1 MNLYLLGPLELRA
14 AGSVVDAGQPRR
26 RAVLAA
32 LAADAGRPVP
42 VSTLVERVWDT
53 AAPDAAR
60 SVLYAH
66 ISRLRRLLD
75 DAAAAEAT
83 WAPQDTSE
91 ASKTS
96 AMPKAPGGADEPAR
110 PGPLRISRT
119 AGGYVLEADERSVDL
134 LRFRTLT
141 AQGREPHLSDE
152 RRAQLLREALGLWR
166 GVPLAGLPGAWAE
179 RARTAWT
186 QERVEAA
193 LAWARVLLRQE
204 RPQEVP
210 TVLQPLLAEHPLCEP
225 LAVALIRSLADA
237 GRTAEALD
245 AYAGIRRRLADELD
259 VAPGREVQAAY
270 EEALRGGRETSGG
283 GGPAPAAVGT
293 PAPAAAPVPAQLPM
307 AVTHFSGRE
316 EQLAELTRHLVDA
329 DGPDSAEAGSAVVVS
344 AVSGTAGVGKT
355 ALAVRWAHRMREA
368 FPDGQLYVDLR
379 GYDPDEPVSAAQALA
394 GFLTALGVPGQEI
407 PLRLH
412 DRAARYRTAVDGRRL
427 LVLLDNAASAAQVRP
442 LLPGSP
448 TCKVVITSRDSLSS
462 LVSVHGAHRM
472 ILDVLSPQEALTL
485 LRALIG
491 PRVDDDPAAAAA
503 LAEQCGRLPLALRV
517 AAELVLSRHRETL
530 AQLVDELRDRR
541 RRLDLLD
548 CGDGDP
554 RAAVRAVFSWSY
566 DRLPDA
572 EARLFRLLG
581 LHPGPDTDVY
591 GAAAL
596 AGESVER
603 TRRSL
608 DVLHRAHL
616 LHRSG
621 PGRHGMHD
629 LLRAYAAELATS
641 HEEAAER
648 DAAMTR
654 LLDHCLA
661 ASAAAMDVLYPA
673 ERHLRPAVGTPPT
686 GLPPLRTADECRAWL
701 RGAQPTLV
709 ALCSRTEEPGPSRHT
724 VRIATTLHRHYERSG
739 HFADALS
746 VHTHAVRAARAVGDV
761 RGEVDVLACVGAVHR
776 RLGDYESARRQ
787 HADALALCRRIGYP
801 AGEAR
806 HLTNVGVLHEL
817 QGGYREAAE
826 HHERAV
832 DLFRAVGDVHGEADV
847 LNNLGIVQ
855 ELLEDYQAS
864 IERYQQALTLYR
876 RTGHT
881 FGEASALGNLGIV
894 LARLGDHAAAAGR
907 FEQALNL
914 FRRLG
919 HTGGEAHALSNLGD
933 ALCRQGRHEEAAE
946 HQREALAHFRR
957 TGEPYGETGAL
968 NGLGEALHG
977 AGRHAEAL
985 DAHAAALELARG
997 IGEQEEQAR
1006 AHIGSAQV
1014 RQARGERAPAAEH
1027 LREALSLY
1035 TALGSPRA
1043 EEARKALLSMT
1054 GG

>member
-1 MNLYLLGPLELRA
+1 MNLYLLGPLELRV
-14 AGSVVDAGQPRR
+14 AGRVVDAGQPRR

-42 VSTLVERVWDT
+42 VSTLVERVWD
-53 AAPDAAR
+53 ADAPDGAR

-75 DAAAAEAT
+75 DTAAGAAATEAADGQEPP
-83 WAPQDTSE
+83 AP
-91 ASKTS
+91 
-96 AMPKAPGGADEPAR
+96 P
-110 PGPLRISRT
+110 RIART
-119 AGGYVLEADERSVDL
+119 AGGYVLEADERAVDL
-134 LRFRTLT
+134 LRFRSLVVQ
-141 AQGREPHLSDE
+141 AREPRLDDE
-152 RRAQLLREALGLWR
+152 RRAQLLEEALRLWR
-166 GVPLAGLPGAWAE
+166 GVPLAGLPGSWAE
-179 RARTAWT
+179 RTRAAWT

-193 LAWARVLLRQE
+193 LAWARVLLRQDK
-204 RPQEVP
+204 PQDVP

-225 LAVALIRSLADA
+225 LAAAVVRGLADA

-245 AYAGIRRRLADELD
+245 TYAAVRRRLADELG
-259 VAPGREVQAAY
+259 VPPGRELREIHEETLRAAGRD
-270 EEALRGGRETSGG
+270 EAAGGAPAPTATGA
-283 GGPAPAAVGT
+283 PAPAAV
-293 PAPAAAPVPAQLPM
+293 AVPAQLPM
-307 AVTHFSGRE
+307 AVGQFSGRE
-316 EQLAELTRHLVDA
+316 EQLAELTRHLIP
-329 DGPDSAEAGSAVVVS
+329 DGRPDVGAAGPAVVVS

-407 PLRLH
+407 PLRL
-412 DRAARYRTAVDGRRL
+412 DERAARYRTAVDGRRL

-462 LVSVHGAHRM
+462 LVSVHGAHRV
-472 ILDVLSPQEALTL
+472 ILDVLTPQEALTL
-485 LRALIG
+485 LRALVG
-491 PRVDDDPAAAAA
+491 PRVDADPAAAAA

-517 AAELVLSRHRETL
+517 AAELVLARRRESL
-530 AQLVDELRDRR
+530 APLVDELRDHR

-548 CGDGDP
+548 SGDGDP

-566 DRLPDA
+566 DRLPDQ

-581 LHPGPDTDVY
+581 LHPGPDTDVH

-596 AGESVER
+596 TGESVAR

-608 DVLHRAHL
+608 DALARAHL
-616 LHRSG
+616 LHRTG

-629 LLRAYAAELATS
+629 LLRAYAAELAGR
-641 HEEAAER
+641 HEERAAR
-648 DAAMTR
+648 DAAMNR

-673 ERHLRPAVGTPPT
+673 ERHLRPAVEQPRT

-701 RGAQPTLV
+701 RAAQPTLV

-739 HFADALS
+739 HFADALT

-776 RLGDYESARRQ
+776 RLGDYESARRR
-787 HADALALCRRIGYP
+787 HADALALCRRIGYR

-806 HLTNVGVLHEL
+806 HLTNMGVLHEL

-864 IERYQQALTLYR
+864 IERYQQALALYR
-876 RTGHT
+876 RTGHA
-881 FGEASALGNLGIV
+881 FGEASALGNLGIL
-894 LARLGDHAAAAGR
+894 LARLGDHAAAATR
-907 FEQALNL
+907 FEQALAL

-919 HTGGEAHALSNLGD
+919 HTGGEAHALSGLGD
-933 ALCRQGRHEEAAE
+933 ALCRRGGHEEAAE
-946 HQREALAHFRR
+946 RQRQALALFRR
-957 TGEPYGETGAL
+957 TGERYGETGAL

-985 DAHAAALELARG
+985 KAHAAALELARG

-1006 AHIGSAQV
+1006 AHIGSALV
-1014 RQARGERAPAAEH
+1014 RRELGEHTSAVGH
-1027 LREALSLY
+1027 LREALALY

-1043 EEARKALLSMT
+1043 EETRKTLLSMT
-1054 GG
+1054 AD

>member
-14 AGSVVDAGQPRR
+14 AGRVVDAGQPRR

-42 VSTLVERVWDT
+42 VSTLMERVWDT
-53 AAPDAAR
+53 AAPEGAR

-75 DAAAAEAT
+75 DAAPLAGGPEGQASAT
-83 WAPQDTSE
+83 
-91 ASKTS
+91 
-96 AMPKAPGGADEPAR
+96 
-110 PGPLRISRT
+110 PLRISRT
-119 AGGYVLEADERSVDL
+119 AGGYLLEADEHAVDL
-134 LRFRTLT
+134 LRFRSLV
-141 AQGREPHLSDE
+141 ARGHEPHLPDA
-152 RRAQLLREALGLWR
+152 RRAPLLQEALRLWR

-179 RARTAWT
+179 RVRAVWT
-186 QERVEAA
+186 QERLEAA
-193 LAWARVLLRQE
+193 LAWARVLLKQD
-204 RPQEVP
+204 RPEEVP
-210 TVLQPLLAEHPLCEP
+210 AVLRPLLAEHPLCEP
-225 LAVALIRSLADA
+225 LATAVIRSLAAA
-237 GRTAEALD
+237 GRTAEAMD
-245 AYAGIRRRLADELD
+245 AYTVIRRQLTAELG
-259 VAPGREVQAAY
+259 VGPGRELQAVY
-270 EEALRGGRETSGG
+270 EEMARGAVREDSAGAGRAPVVV
-283 GGPAPAAVGT
+283 GGPAL
-293 PAPAAAPVPAQLPM
+293 AAAPIPAQLPM
-307 AVTHFSGRE
+307 AVSHFSGRD
-316 EQLAELTRHLVDA
+316 EQLAELTRHLVA
-329 DGPDSAEAGSAVVVS
+329 EDGPGAGECGAAVVVS

-407 PLRLH
+407 PLRLN
-412 DRAARYRTAVDGRRL
+412 DRAARYRTALDGRRL

-448 TCKVVITSRDSLSS
+448 TCKVLITSRDSLSS
-462 LVSVHGAHRM
+462 LVSVHGAHRVN
-472 ILDVLSPQEALTL
+472 LDVLSPQEALVL
-485 LRALIG
+485 LRDLIG
-491 PRVDDDPAAAAA
+491 PRVDAEPAAAAA

-517 AAELVLSRHRETL
+517 AAELVLSRRHETL
-530 AQLVDELRDRR
+530 TRLVDELRDRR
-541 RRLDLLD
+541 KRLDLLD
-548 CGDGDP
+548 SGDGDP

-566 DRLPDA
+566 DRLPDR

-581 LHPGPDTDVY
+581 LHPGPDADVHS
-591 GAAAL
+591 AAAL

-608 DVLHRAHL
+608 DVLSRAHL
-616 LHRSG
+616 VHRSG

-629 LLRAYAAELATS
+629 LLRAYAAELADR
-641 HEEAAER
+641 HDAPAER
-648 DAAMTR
+648 DAATTR

-661 ASAAAMDVLYPA
+661 SSAAAMDVLYPA
-673 ERHLRPAVGTPPT
+673 ERHLRPAVETPDT

-701 RGAQPTLV
+701 RAAQPTLV

-776 RLGDYESARRQ
+776 RLGDYESARR
-787 HADALALCRRIGYP
+787 HHDDALTLCRRVGYR

-817 QGGYREAAE
+817 QGRYQEAAE
-826 HHERAV
+826 HHEKAV
-832 DLFRAVGDVHGEADV
+832 ELFRAVGDAHGEADV

-864 IERYQQALTLYR
+864 IERYQQALALYR

-894 LARLGDHAAAAGR
+894 LARLGDHTAAAGR
-907 FEQALNL
+907 FEQALAL

-919 HTGGEAHALSNLGD
+919 NTGGEAHALSNLGN
-933 ALCRQGRHEEAAE
+933 ALCRQGRYEEAAE
-946 HQREALAHFRR
+946 HQRQALAHFRR
-957 TGEPYGETGAL
+957 TGETYGETGAL
-968 NGLGEALHG
+968 NGLGEALQG
-977 AGRHAEAL
+977 AARHAEAL
-985 DAHAAALELARG
+985 QAHASALELARG

-1006 AHIGSAQV
+1006 AHIGAALV
-1014 RQARGERAPAAEH
+1014 RQDRGERADAAGH
-1027 LREALSLY
+1027 LRQALSLY
-1035 TALGSPRA
+1035 TTLGSPRA
-1043 EEARKALLSMT
+1043 EEARKALLSVT
-1054 GG
+1054 GEQSAADGGER

>member
-1 MNLYLLGPLELRA
+1 MNLYLLGPLELRV
-14 AGSVVDAGQPRR
+14 AGRVVDAGQPRR

-53 AAPDAAR
+53 AAPDGAR

-75 DAAAAEAT
+75 DAAATAAT
-83 WAPQDTSE
+83 SSAAPTAD
-91 ASKTS
+91 ASD
-96 AMPKAPGGADEPAR
+96 GADAQGLAASP
-110 PGPLRISRT
+110 RISRT
-119 AGGYVLEADERSVDL
+119 AGGYVLEADERAVDL
-134 LRFRTLT
+134 LRFRSLV
-141 AQGREPHLSDE
+141 AQGREPRLSDE
-152 RRAQLLREALGLWR
+152 HRARLLREALRLWR
-166 GVPLAGLPGAWAE
+166 GVPLEGLPGAWAE
-179 RARTAWT
+179 RARAAWA
-186 QERVEAA
+186 QERMEAA
-193 LAWARVLLRQE
+193 LAWARAQLRQD
-204 RPQEVP
+204 RPEEVP

-225 LAVALIRSLADA
+225 LAVAVIRSLADA

-245 AYAGIRRRLADELD
+245 AYAGIRRQLTAELG
-259 VAPGREVQAAY
+259 VAPGRELQAVY
-270 EEALRGGRETSGG
+270 EETLRGAGRDGSAGG
-283 GGPAPAAVGT
+283 GSAPAAVVA
-293 PAPAAAPVPAQLPM
+293 PASAAAPVPAQLPM
-307 AVTHFSGRE
+307 AVSHFSGRE
-316 EQLAELTRHLVDA
+316 EQLAELTRHLVSA
-329 DGPDSAEAGSAVVVS
+329 DGPGAGEAGAAVVVS

-355 ALAVRWAHRMREA
+355 ALAVRWAHRMRES

-394 GFLTALGVPGQEI
+394 GFLTALGVPGPEI
-407 PLRLH
+407 PLRLN

-448 TCKVVITSRDSLSS
+448 TCKVVITSRESLSS

-472 ILDVLSPQEALTL
+472 ILDVLSPQEALAL

-491 PRVDDDPAAAAA
+491 PRVDADPAAAAA
-503 LAEQCGRLPLALRV
+503 LAEQCGWLPLALRV
-517 AAELVLSRHRETL
+517 AAELVLSRRQETL
-530 AQLVDELRDRR
+530 ARLVDELRDRR

-566 DRLPDA
+566 DRLPDQ

-581 LHPGPDTDVY
+581 LHPGPDTDVH

-608 DVLHRAHL
+608 DVLSRAHL

-629 LLRAYAAELATS
+629 LLRAYAAELVSA

-648 DAAMTR
+648 DAALTR

-673 ERHLRPAVGTPPT
+673 ERHLRPVVETPRS

-701 RGAQPTLV
+701 SAAQPTLV
-709 ALCSRTEEPGPSRHT
+709 ALCSRTEEPGPSGHT

-739 HFADALS
+739 HFADALT

-776 RLGDYESARRQ
+776 RLGDYESARRR
-787 HADALALCRRIGYP
+787 HADALALCRRIGYR

-832 DLFRAVGDVHGEADV
+832 DLFRAVGDAHGEADV

-855 ELLEDYQAS
+855 ELLEDYRAS
-864 IERYQQALTLYR
+864 IERYRQALDLYR

-894 LARLGDHAAAAGR
+894 LARLGDHAAAAAR
-907 FEQALNL
+907 FEQALVL
-914 FRRLG
+914 FGRLG

-946 HQREALAHFRR
+946 HQRQALALFRR

-977 AGRHAEAL
+977 SGRHAEAL
-985 DAHAAALELARG
+985 EAHAAALELARG

-1006 AHIGSAQV
+1006 AHTGSALV
-1014 RQARGERAPAAEH
+1014 RQARGERTPAADH

-1054 GG
+1054 DG

>member
-1 MNLYLLGPLELRA
+1 MNLYLLGPLELRV
-14 AGSVVDAGQPRR
+14 AGRVVDAGQPRR

-53 AAPDAAR
+53 AAPDGAR

-75 DAAAAEAT
+75 DVAAAADGGEA
-83 WAPQDTSE
+83 Q
-91 ASKTS
+91 ASPT
-96 AMPKAPGGADEPAR
+96 
-110 PGPLRISRT
+110 PLRISRT
-119 AGGYVLEADERSVDL
+119 GGGYVLEADEHAVDL
-134 LRFRTLT
+134 LRFRSLVV
-141 AQGREPHLSDE
+141 QGRESDLSDE
-152 RRAQLLREALGLWR
+152 RRARLLREALELWR

-193 LAWARVLLRQE
+193 LAWAGALLRQKK
-204 RPQEVP
+204 PAEVP

-225 LAVALIRSLADA
+225 LAVALVRSLADA

-245 AYAGIRRRLADELD
+245 AYTGIRRQLLAELG
-259 VAPGREVQAAY
+259 VTPGRELRAVY
-270 EEALRGGRETSGG
+270 EEMLRGAGREESQGA
-283 GGPAPAAVGT
+283 GPPPAASAAAAPAV
-293 PAPAAAPVPAQLPM
+293 PVPAQLPM
-307 AVTHFSGRE
+307 AVSHFSGRE
-316 EQLAELTRHLVDA
+316 EQLAELTRRLIAA
-329 DGPDSAEAGSAVVVS
+329 DGPDAGECGTAVVVS

-355 ALAVRWAHRMREA
+355 ALAVRWAHRMRDA

-407 PLRLH
+407 PLRLN
-412 DRAARYRTAVDGRRL
+412 DRAARYRTAVDGRRM

-472 ILDVLSPQEALTL
+472 VLDVLSPQEALTL
-485 LRALIG
+485 LGALIG
-491 PRVDDDPAAAAA
+491 PRVDADPGAAAA
-503 LAEQCGRLPLALRV
+503 LAEQCGWLPLALRV
-517 AAELVLSRHRETL
+517 AAELVLSRHQEPL
-530 AQLVDELRDRR
+530 ARLVEELRDRR

-548 CGDGDP
+548 SGDGDP

-566 DRLPDA
+566 DRLPDQ

-581 LHPGPDTDVY
+581 LHPGPDVDVHA
-591 GAAAL
+591 AAAL
-596 AGESVER
+596 VGESVER
-603 TRRSL
+603 TRRCL
-608 DVLHRAHL
+608 DVLSRAHL
-616 LHRSG
+616 VHRSG
-621 PGRHGMHD
+621 SGRHGMHD
-629 LLRAYAAELATS
+629 LLRAYAAELAGR
-641 HEEAAER
+641 HDGAAER
-648 DAAMTR
+648 DAAVTR
-654 LLDHCLA
+654 LLDHCLTA
-661 ASAAAMDVLYPA
+661 ASAAMDVLYPA
-673 ERHLRPAVGTPPT
+673 ERHLRPVVEPPGT
-686 GLPPLRTADECRAWL
+686 GLPPLRTADECRDWL
-701 RGAQPTLV
+701 RAAQPSLV

-739 HFADALS
+739 HFADALT
-746 VHTHAVRAARAVGDV
+746 VHEHAVRAARAVGDV
-761 RGEVDVLACVGAVHR
+761 RGEADVLVCVGAVHR
-776 RLGDYESARRQ
+776 RLGDYESARRE
-787 HADALALCRRIGYP
+787 HADGLTLCRRIGYR

-806 HLTNVGVLHEL
+806 HLTNLGVLHEL
-817 QGGYREAAE
+817 QGGYQEAAA
-826 HHERAV
+826 HHEKAV
-832 DLFRAVGDVHGEADV
+832 ELFRAVGDPHGEADV

-864 IERYQQALTLYR
+864 IERYQQALALYR
-876 RTGHT
+876 QTGHT

-894 LARLGDHAAAAGR
+894 LARLGDHAAAAAR
-907 FEQALNL
+907 FEQTLAL

-933 ALCRQGRHEEAAE
+933 ALCRQGSHEEAAE
-946 HQREALAHFRR
+946 HQRQALAHFRR

-985 DAHAAALELARG
+985 EAHAAALDLARG

-1006 AHIGSAQV
+1006 AHIGSALV
-1014 RQARGERAPAAEH
+1014 RQARGEQAPAVDH
-1027 LREALSLY
+1027 LRQALSLY

-1043 EEARKALLSMT
+1043 EETRKTLMAMT
-1054 GG
+1054 AG

>member
-1 MNLYLLGPLELRA
+1 MNLYLLGPLELRV
-14 AGSVVDAGQPRR
+14 AGSPVDAGQPRR

-42 VSTLVERVWDT
+42 MSTLVERVWDT
-53 AAPDAAR
+53 AAPDGAR

-75 DAAAAEAT
+75 EAATTATTATTAAAATTGTTVAAT
-83 WAPQDTSE
+83 DGDRAQ
-91 ASKTS
+91 AS
-96 AMPKAPGGADEPAR
+96 PA
-110 PGPLRISRT
+110 PLRISRT
-119 AGGYVLEADERSVDL
+119 AGGYVLEADENAVDL
-134 LRFRTLT
+134 LRFRSLVG
-141 AQGREPHLSDE
+141 QGRAAHLSDA
-152 RRAQLLREALGLWR
+152 RRAQVLQEALRLWR
-166 GVPLAGLPGAWAE
+166 GVPLAGMPGAWAE

-204 RPQEVP
+204 RPEEVP
-210 TVLQPLLAEHPLCEP
+210 TVLRPLLAEHPLCEP
-225 LAVALIRSLADA
+225 LAVAVIRSLAET

-245 AYAGIRRRLADELD
+245 AYTAIRRRLTSELD
-259 VAPGREVQAAY
+259 VAPGRELQAVY
-270 EEALRGGRETSGG
+270 EEMLRGTGREEPPGAGS
-283 GGPAPAAVGT
+283 APGADR
-293 PAPAAAPVPAQLPM
+293 AAAPPTVPVPAQLPM
-307 AVTHFSGRE
+307 AISHFSGRE
-316 EQLAELTRHLVDA
+316 EQLAELTRRLVATDGA
-329 DGPDSAEAGSAVVVS
+329 DSGESGAAVVVS

-355 ALAVRWAHRMREA
+355 ALAVRWAHRMRGA

-407 PLRLH
+407 PLRLT

-472 ILDVLSPQEALTL
+472 VLDVLSPQEALAL

-491 PRVDDDPAAAAA
+491 SRVEADPAAAAA
-503 LAEQCGRLPLALRV
+503 LAEQCGWLPLALRV
-517 AAELVLSRHRETL
+517 AAELVLSRRQEPL
-530 AQLVDELRDRR
+530 ARLVDELRDRR

-548 CGDGDP
+548 SGDGDP

-566 DRLPDA
+566 DRLPDQ

-581 LHPGPDTDVY
+581 LHPGPEADVHS
-591 GAAAL
+591 AAAL

-608 DVLHRAHL
+608 DVLSRAHL
-616 LHRSG
+616 VHRSG

-629 LLRAYAAELATS
+629 LLRAYAAELAS
-641 HEEAAER
+641 RHDGAAER

-673 ERHLRPAVGTPPT
+673 ERHLRPAVEEPGT

-701 RGAQPTLV
+701 SAAQPTLV

-724 VRIATTLHRHYERSG
+724 VRIATTLHRHYERTG
-739 HFADALS
+739 HFADALT
-746 VHTHAVRAARAVGDV
+746 VHTHAVRAARAVGDI
-761 RGEVDVLACVGAVHR
+761 RGEVDVLACLGAVHR

-787 HADALALCRRIGYP
+787 HADALELCRRIDYR

-832 DLFRAVGDVHGEADV
+832 ELFRAAGDDHGEADV

-855 ELLEDYQAS
+855 ELLEDYRAS
-864 IERYQQALTLYR
+864 IERYQQALALYR

-881 FGEASALGNLGIV
+881 FGEASALGNTGIV

-907 FEQALNL
+907 FEQALAL

-946 HQREALAHFRR
+946 HQRQALAHFRR

-985 DAHAAALELARG
+985 EAHASALELARS

-1006 AHIGSAQV
+1006 AHIGSAHV
-1014 RQARGERAPAAEH
+1014 RQARGERTDAVDH
-1027 LREALSLY
+1027 LRLALSLY

-1043 EEARKALLSMT
+1043 EGTRKTLLT
-1054 GG
+1054 VTAG